1 MKKIQLGNSKLQVSK
16 LGLGCINFGTLTD
29 EKTAYS
35 LIDCY
40 LEKGGNML
48 DTANNYAVW
57 NGGGERSSEKVI
69 GKWIKSNPDWR
80 HEFILATK
88 LGALPKDV
96 DKGFGDMQGIGRR
109 VIIEE
114 TEKSLSAM
122 NTDYI
127 DLLYLHIDDMKTPQE
142 EVMSALAE
150 VIKKGLVKNIGCSN
164 FRVWRIEKAR
174 QICLQNSFPF
184 FCAVQQR
191 YSYFQPVADADFG
204 VQIHADNELR
214 SYIEHYNDLTLV
226 SHTSLL
232 FGAYLKNC
240 IEDAT
245 YDTKQNYE
253 RLKKLKTEQNPI
265 AWVLK
270 HITEQYGGSVALFT
284 TSNIEHLCANMEFMA
299 KGDNGVWKSN

>member
-1 MKKIQLGNSKLQVSK
+1 MKKIQLGNSGLQVSK

-29 EKTAYS
+29 DRTAFS

-69 GKWIKSNPDWR
+69 GKWIKSNPGR
-80 HEFILATK
+80 RPEFILATK
-88 LGALPKDV
+88 IGALPKDV
-96 DKGFGDMQGIGRR
+96 ANGFDDMQGTSRKILF
-109 VIIEE
+109 EE

-122 NTDYI
+122 NTEHI
-127 DLLYLHIDDMKTPQE
+127 DLLYLHIDDMETPQE
-142 EVMSALAE
+142 EVMSALADLVNE
-150 VIKKGLVKNIGCSN
+150 GLVKNIGCSN
-164 FRVWRIEKAR
+164 FRTWRIEKAR
-174 QICLQNSFPF
+174 QICSENSYPF

-191 YSYFQPVADADFG
+191 YSYFQPVSDADFG

-214 SYIEHYNDLTLV
+214 SYIGHYKDLTLV
-226 SHTSLL
+226 AHTSLL

-240 IEDAT
+240 IEDAA

-253 RLKKLKTEQNPI
+253 RLQKLKAKQDPI

-270 HITEQYGGSVALFT
+270 HITEQYGGSIALFT
-284 TSNIEHLCANMEFMA
+284 TNSIGHLCANMEFMNRE
-299 KGDNGVWKSN
+299 GIESE